1 MINTPPSVD
10 KILSMLKTPS
20 NTDDKRS
27 ATDPLS
33 DRIAEYDIII
43 QEHAIFLANKMIL
56 YHHFLCQ
63 SSG

>member
-1 MINTPPSVD
+1 MISTPQSVD
-10 KILSMLKTPS
+10 NIWPGLTRQS
-20 NTDDKRS
+20 NNGEDGSQADAFT
-27 ATDPLS
+27 